1 MISEEHARLRRML
14 LSMIGKKR
22 EDWRARPSG
31 PPTVNG
37 CVTVDRYAGGFER
50 ALARVLKEMS
60 TFKGGS
66 ALAWVLRI
74 SAAAAALLV
83 TAFPNRM
90 FAAEHLSLWHLRGHL
105 YVVED
110 DFYAKENSIV

>member
-1 MISEEHARLRRML
+1 MGALPPIGTQVD
-14 LSMIGKKR
+14 LS
-22 EDWRARPSG
+22 
-31 PPTVNG
+31 
-37 CVTVDRYAGGFER
+37 

-74 SAAAAALLV
+74 SAAAAVLLV
-83 TAFPNRM
+83 TAFPNSM